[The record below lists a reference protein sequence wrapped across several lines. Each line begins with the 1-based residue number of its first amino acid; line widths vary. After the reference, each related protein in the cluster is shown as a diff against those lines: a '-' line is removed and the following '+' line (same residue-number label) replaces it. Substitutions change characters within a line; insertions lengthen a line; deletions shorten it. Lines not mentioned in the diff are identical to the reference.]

1 MYISKAIYIDTYH
14 IIMHLFKWKSWLFIS
29 QRHLRQARLEARG
42 LEEAAQ
48 TLAKELAESEQML
61 GAHSANGYSSGGVL
75 GKNRAILGKNL
86 VDKLDDKRPSSRR

>member
-1 MYISKAIYIDTYH
+1 
-14 IIMHLFKWKSWLFIS
+14 MHLFKWKSWLFIS

-61 GAHSANGYSSGGVL
+61 GAHSANGYNSGGVL